1 MTKSTTRLARQ
12 ILVNN
17 AYSMSTVKF
26 EVKWEVKSEVE
37 LEAKPVLEPLVE
49 SPFKS
54 GVHSGLEFEVQPIKS
69 RT

>member
-37 LEAKPVLEPLVE
+37 LEAKPVFELLVE

-54 GVHSGLEFEVQPIKS
+54 GVQSELEFEVQPIKS
-69 RT
+69 